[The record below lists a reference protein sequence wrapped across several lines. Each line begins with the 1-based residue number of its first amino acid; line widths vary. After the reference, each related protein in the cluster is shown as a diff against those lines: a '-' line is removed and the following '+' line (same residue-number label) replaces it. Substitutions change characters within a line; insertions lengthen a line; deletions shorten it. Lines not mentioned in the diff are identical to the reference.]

1 MSNRRSFMVDILII
15 EDNIELG
22 TLLKDFLKREG
33 YTTYHAQS
41 GEEGMRSLSLE
52 SVKLVLLDIML
63 PNLDGFGV
71 CRMIREKGNTPIIIM
86 SAKID
91 KEDKLAG
98 LELGADDYIDKPFDI
113 DILLAKIRGLLW
125 RSYGA
130 KEQQQI
136 LNDGN
141 IEINK
146 AAMSVK
152 KDGEKLTMTL
162 KEYELLVLFLENA
175 GKTLQKDW
183 LFNKVWGLDSFSE
196 PSTLTV
202 HINKL
207 RDKIEVNPKKPERIV
222 TVWGVGY
229 KYEKVS

>member
-1 MSNRRSFMVDILII
+1 MVDILII

-41 GEEGMRSLSLE
+41 GEEGMQSLSLE

>member
-1 MSNRRSFMVDILII
+1 MVDILII

-33 YTTYHAQS
+33 YTIYHAQS
-41 GEEGMRSLSLE
+41 GEEGIRYISLE
-52 SVKLVLLDIML
+52 SAKLVLLDIML

-71 CRMIREKGNTPIIIM
+71 CQMIREKGNTPIIIM
-86 SAKID
+86 SAKVD

-113 DILLAKIRGLLW
+113 DILLAKIKGLLW

-136 LNDGN
+136 LYDGN

-146 AAMSVK
+146 TATSVK

>member
-1 MSNRRSFMVDILII
+1 MVDILII

-136 LNDGN
+136 L
-141 IEINK
+141 
-146 AAMSVK
+146 
-152 KDGEKLTMTL
+152 
-162 KEYELLVLFLENA
+162 
-175 GKTLQKDW
+175 
-183 LFNKVWGLDSFSE
+183 
-196 PSTLTV
+196 
-202 HINKL
+202 
-207 RDKIEVNPKKPERIV
+207 
-222 TVWGVGY
+222 
-229 KYEKVS
+229 

>member
-1 MSNRRSFMVDILII
+1 MVDILII
-15 EDNIELG
+15 EDNIEFG

-136 LNDGN
+136 LYDGN

-146 AAMSVK
+146 TAMSVK

>member
-1 MSNRRSFMVDILII
+1 MVDILII

-22 TLLKDFLKREG
+22 TLLNDFLKREG
-33 YTTYHAQS
+33 YTIYHAQS
-41 GEEGMRSLSLE
+41 GEEGIRYLSFE

-63 PNLDGFGV
+63 PNLDGLGV

-98 LELGADDYIDKPFDI
+98 LELGADDYIEKPFDI
-113 DILLAKIRGLLW
+113 DILKAKIKGLLW

-130 KEQQQI
+130 KEQQQV
-136 LNDGN
+136 LYDGN
-141 IEINK
+141 IEVNK
-146 AAMSVK
+146 TAMSVK

-207 RDKIEVNPKKPERIV
+207 RDKIEENPKKPERII

-229 KYEKVS
+229 KYETIS

>member
-1 MSNRRSFMVDILII
+1 MVDILII

-41 GEEGMRSLSLE
+41 GEEGMQYLSIE
-52 SVKLVLLDIML
+52 SAKLILLDIML

-71 CRMIREKGNTPIIIM
+71 CQMIREKGNTPIIIM

-113 DILLAKIRGLLW
+113 DILLAKIKGLLW

-136 LNDGN
+136 LYDGN

-146 AAMSVK
+146 TATSVK

>member
-1 MSNRRSFMVDILII
+1 MVDILII

-33 YTTYHAQS
+33 YTTYYAQS
-41 GEEGMRSLSLE
+41 GEEGMQYLSFE
-52 SVKLVLLDIML
+52 SAKLILLDIML

-71 CRMIREKGNTPIIIM
+71 CRMIREKRNTPIIIM

-98 LELGADDYIDKPFDI
+98 LELGADDYIEKPFDI
-113 DILLAKIRGLLW
+113 DILLAKIKGLLW
-125 RSYGA
+125 RSYDA

-136 LNDGN
+136 IYDGN

-146 AAMSVK
+146 TAMSVK
-152 KDGEKLTMTL
+152 KDSEKLAMTL

-183 LFNKVWGLDSFSE
+183 LFNKVWGLESFSE

>member
-1 MSNRRSFMVDILII
+1 MVDILII

>member
-1 MSNRRSFMVDILII
+1 MVDILII

-136 LNDGN
+136 LYDGN

-146 AAMSVK
+146 TAMSVK

-162 KEYELLVLFLENA
+162 KEYELLVLFLENE

>member
-1 MSNRRSFMVDILII
+1 MVDILII
-15 EDNIELG
+15 EDNIELA

-41 GEEGMRSLSLE
+41 GEEGMRYLSFE
-52 SVKLVLLDIML
+52 SAKLILLDIML

-71 CRMIREKGNTPIIIM
+71 CRMIREKRNTPIIIM

-98 LELGADDYIDKPFDI
+98 LELGADDYIEKSFDI
-113 DILLAKIRGLLW
+113 DILLAKIKGLLW

-136 LNDGN
+136 IYDGN

-146 AAMSVK
+146 TAMSVK
-152 KDGEKLTMTL
+152 KDGEKLAMTL

-183 LFNKVWGLDSFSE
+183 LFNKVWGLESFSE

-229 KYEKVS
+229 KYERVS

>member
-1 MSNRRSFMVDILII
+1 MVDILII

-33 YTTYHAQS
+33 YTIYHAQS
-41 GEEGMRSLSLE
+41 GEEGIRYLSLE
-52 SVKLVLLDIML
+52 SAKLVLLDIML

-71 CRMIREKGNTPIIIM
+71 CQMIREKGNTPIIIM

-113 DILLAKIRGLLW
+113 DILLAKIKGLLW

-136 LNDGN
+136 IYDGN

-146 AAMSVK
+146 TAMSVK
-152 KDGEKLTMTL
+152 KDGEKLAMTL

-183 LFNKVWGLDSFSE
+183 LFNKVWGLESFSE

>member
-1 MSNRRSFMVDILII
+1 MVDILII

-63 PNLDGFGV
+63 SNLDGFGV

-136 LNDGN
+136 LYDGN

-146 AAMSVK
+146 TAMSVK

-162 KEYELLVLFLENA
+162 KEYELLVLFLENE

>member
-1 MSNRRSFMVDILII
+1 MVDILII

-71 CRMIREKGNTPIIIM
+71 CRMIREKRNTPIIIM

-98 LELGADDYIDKPFDI
+98 LELGADDYIEKPFDI
-113 DILLAKIRGLLW
+113 DILLAKIKGLLW

-136 LNDGN
+136 IYDGN

-146 AAMSVK
+146 TAMSVK
-152 KDGEKLTMTL
+152 KDGEKLAMTL

-183 LFNKVWGLDSFSE
+183 LFNKVWGLESFSE

-229 KYEKVS
+229 KYERVS

>member
-1 MSNRRSFMVDILII
+1 MVDILII

-41 GEEGMRSLSLE
+41 GEEGMQYLSFE
-52 SVKLVLLDIML
+52 SAKLILLDIML

-71 CRMIREKGNTPIIIM
+71 CRMIREKRNTPIIIM

-98 LELGADDYIDKPFDI
+98 LELGADDYIEKPFDI
-113 DILLAKIRGLLW
+113 DILLAKIKGLLW
-125 RSYGA
+125 RSYDA

-136 LNDGN
+136 IYDGN

-146 AAMSVK
+146 TAMSVK
-152 KDGEKLTMTL
+152 KDSEKLAMTL

-183 LFNKVWGLDSFSE
+183 LFNKVWGLESFSE

-229 KYEKVS
+229 KYERVS

>member
-1 MSNRRSFMVDILII
+1 MVDILII

-71 CRMIREKGNTPIIIM
+71 CQMIREKGNTPIIIM

-136 LNDGN
+136 LYDGN

-146 AAMSVK
+146 TAMSVK

-162 KEYELLVLFLENA
+162 KEYELLVLFLENE

>member
-1 MSNRRSFMVDILII
+1 MVDILII

-22 TLLKDFLKREG
+22 TLLNDFLKREG
-33 YTTYHAQS
+33 YTIYHAQS
-41 GEEGMRSLSLE
+41 GEEGIRYLSFE

-63 PNLDGFGV
+63 PNLDGLGV

-98 LELGADDYIDKPFDI
+98 LELGADDYIEKPFDI
-113 DILLAKIRGLLW
+113 DILKAKIKGLLW

-130 KEQQQI
+130 KEQQQV
-136 LNDGN
+136 LYDGN
-141 IEINK
+141 IEVNK
-146 AAMSVK
+146 TAMSVK

-183 LFNKVWGLDSFSE
+183 LFNKVWGFDSFSE

-207 RDKIEVNPKKPERIV
+207 RDKIEENPKKPEHII

-229 KYEKVS
+229 KYETIS

>member
-1 MSNRRSFMVDILII
+1 MVDILII

-41 GEEGMRSLSLE
+41 GEEGMQYLSIE
-52 SVKLVLLDIML
+52 SAKLILLDIML

-71 CRMIREKGNTPIIIM
+71 CRMIREKRNTPIIIM

-98 LELGADDYIDKPFDI
+98 LELGADDYIEKPFDI
-113 DILLAKIRGLLW
+113 DILLAKIKGLLW
-125 RSYGA
+125 RSYDA

-136 LNDGN
+136 IYDGN

-146 AAMSVK
+146 TAMSVK
-152 KDGEKLTMTL
+152 KDSEKLAMTL

-183 LFNKVWGLDSFSE
+183 LFNKVWGLESFSE

-229 KYEKVS
+229 KYERVS

>member
-1 MSNRRSFMVDILII
+1 MVDILII

-136 LNDGN
+136 LYDGN

-146 AAMSVK
+146 TAMSVK

>member
-1 MSNRRSFMVDILII
+1 MVDILII

-33 YTTYHAQS
+33 YTIYHAQS
-41 GEEGMRSLSLE
+41 GEEGIRYISLE
-52 SVKLVLLDIML
+52 SAKLVLLDIML

-71 CRMIREKGNTPIIIM
+71 CQMIREKGNTPIIIM
-86 SAKID
+86 SAKVD

-113 DILLAKIRGLLW
+113 DILLAKIKGLLW

-136 LNDGN
+136 LYDGN

-146 AAMSVK
+146 TATSVK

-162 KEYELLVLFLENA
+162 KDYELLVLFLENA